1 MTHLAPLRPLLLKE
15 AKWSWEAE
23 EDASFN
29 KVKDMLLQDKVL
41 VHYDPDLPLVLASDS
56 SSYGLGAVLSHLLDK
71 KDPFL
76 MHPACC

>member
-1 MTHLAPLRPLLLKE
+1 MTRLAPLHPLLLKE
-15 AKWSWEAE
+15 AKWSREAE

-41 VHYDPDLPLVLASDS
+41 VHYDPALPLVLASDS